1 MSYSTPDDK
10 FEEIVRQTERAI
22 SVGKILAYDAVSI
35 TVSAYGLTLD
45 EDTIEAL
52 VDRLKDIHPL
62 KFVGLKGEPT
72 SEYNFFFNSQP
83 DAITLSVWGQ

>member
-10 FEEIVRQTERAI
+10 FEEIVRQMERAI
-22 SVGKILAYDAVSI
+22 SVGKILAYDDVSI

-45 EDTIEAL
+45 EDTVKAL

-62 KFVGLKGEPT
+62 KFVELKDKPVV
-72 SEYNFFFNSQP
+72 EYCFLFNFQP
-83 DAITLSVWGQ
+83 DVITLTVQGQ